1 MALSSHSWRAAFF
14 ALLVPAVLIAGLAA
28 FALTDELPAREAR
41 SQSHPTGLFVLMG
54 GSFLLLYAL
63 QRSSF
68 DFFSDPTSLCAWGG
82 AVDALHHDAVDVVV
96 EEGPGVALVSLPA
109 RRNTAWWPRFMPWLP
124 S

>member
-1 MALSSHSWRAAFF
+1 RVFYSLSLHDAL
-14 ALLVPAVLIAGLAA
+14 PILAA

-82 AVDALHHDAVDVVV
+82 AVDALHHDAVDVVDRKSTR
-96 EEGPGVALVSLPA
+96 LNSSHVSI
-109 RRNTAWWPRFMPWLP
+109 
-124 S
+124 